1 MEMPMPIPIVKTD
14 MPHPTIKTTKIKKKN
29 KTGDNFHQDTVKTE
43 LKSSSKKNL
52 EGIE

>member
-14 MPHPTIKTTKIKKKN
+14 MPQPTKIKKAN
-29 KTGDNFHQDTVKTE
+29 KTGDILNQDTVKME

-52 EGIE
+52 